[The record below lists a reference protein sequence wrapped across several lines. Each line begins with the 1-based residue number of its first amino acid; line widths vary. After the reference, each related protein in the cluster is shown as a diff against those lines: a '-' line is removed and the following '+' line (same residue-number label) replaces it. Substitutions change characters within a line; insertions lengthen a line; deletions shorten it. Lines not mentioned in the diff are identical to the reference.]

1 MAKLRVPWGWAA
13 VSMPCAVQEL
23 SCVWLF
29 ATPWTA
35 ARQASLSFAVSQFAQ
50 IHIHRVGDAIQP
62 STHPLLCLLRQVSPL
77 LWAVPFLIRIANADK
92 VQC

>member
-1 MAKLRVPWGWAA
+1 MAKLRVPWGGAA
-13 VSMPCAVQEL
+13 VSMPCAVHGL

-35 ARQASLSFAVSQFAQ
+35 ARQAPLSFAVSRFAQ
-50 IHIHRVGDAIQP
+50 IHVHRVGDAIQP
-62 STHPLLCLLRQVSPL
+62 AHPLLCLLRQVSPP

-92 VQC
+92 VLC